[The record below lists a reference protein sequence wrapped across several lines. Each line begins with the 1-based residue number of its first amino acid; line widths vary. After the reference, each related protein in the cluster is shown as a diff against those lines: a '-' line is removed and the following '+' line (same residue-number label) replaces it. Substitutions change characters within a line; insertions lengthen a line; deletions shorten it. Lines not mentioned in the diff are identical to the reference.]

1 LWFFGK
7 SQDGIAGPCAGGS
20 RACALGFEERT
31 VPFVD
36 AENFEERMKYTRA
49 VARLN
54 SRVNLAV
61 EWTEDGRNLRAEGF
75 TVDVSAKG
83 CLAIVPQGFT
93 VGQKLRVVNMLNNKM
108 SDAVLIWR
116 GHEGRQ
122 GWEMGLELVQPPEG
136 FWGIEL

>member
-1 LWFFGK
+1 
-7 SQDGIAGPCAGGS
+7 
-20 RACALGFEERT
+20 

-49 VARLN
+49 VPRIN

-61 EWTEDGRNLRAEGF
+61 EWTEDGRALRAEGF
-75 TVDVSAKG
+75 SVDVSAKG
-83 CLAIVPQGFT
+83 CLAIVPQGFA
-93 VGQKLRVVNMLNNKM
+93 VGQKLRVVNMLNNKL
-108 SDAVLIWR
+108 SEAVLIWR

-122 GWEMGLELVQPPEG
+122 GWELGLELHNPPEG

>member
-1 LWFFGK
+1 MPCGVVA
-7 SQDGIAGPCAGGS
+7 AGLVGARLL
-20 RACALGFEERT
+20 RALEAWEPN

-49 VARLN
+49 VARIN

-61 EWTEDGRNLRAEGF
+61 EWSEDGRSLRAEGF
-75 TVDVSAKG
+75 SVDVSAKG
-83 CLAIVPQGFT
+83 CLAIVPQGFA
-93 VGQKLRVVNMLNNKM
+93 VGQKLRVVNMLNNKVA
-108 SDAVLIWR
+108 DATLIWR

-122 GWEMGLELVQPPEG
+122 GWELGLELLNAPES

>member
-1 LWFFGK
+1 
-7 SQDGIAGPCAGGS
+7 
-20 RACALGFEERT
+20 

-49 VARLN
+49 VPRIN

-61 EWTEDGRNLRAEGF
+61 EWTEDHRALRAEGF

-83 CLAIVPQGFT
+83 CLAIVPQGFA
-93 VGQKLRVVNMLNNKM
+93 VGQKLRIVNMLNNKI
-108 SDAVLIWR
+108 SEATLIWR

-122 GWEMGLELVQPPEG
+122 GWELGLELLSPPDG
-136 FWGIEL
+136 FWAIDL